1 MHIGIIVDHPSRD
14 LPQLVNLSEEIIK
27 INNNFRISLL
37 PMYHTTLFCN
47 LNKLEMI
54 NRNKPIY
61 DILIFNFFRNVN
73 IRNIKIAKESG
84 AKIIIYDQEGAG
96 GNTGKNLINL
106 ISIQKKFLPLI
117 DNYYFWGK
125 EQFLEF
131 KKKINK
137 KFYPKNV
144 KVVGWLHLDS
154 IFRKKKYYRGK
165 KYVLINTNFPACDP
179 RFNSLQKD
187 IAGRMKLSNAS
198 YEKILNSTKILRN
211 RKDKFLST
219 INYIMKKHPNEKF
232 KLRPHPFEKDDEY
245 ILLSKKFKNCQIDYS
260 EDLTKTLFD
269 VKLFLHVDCTTAV
282 RTNLLNIPTISL
294 DWLIKNKK
302 KDPYNKISND
312 ISYKCNNII
321 KLNR

>member
-1 MHIGIIVDHPSRD
+1 MIF
-14 LPQLVNLSEEIIK
+14 LPNEIWIKIFNYCDYNSLKIIK
-27 INNNFRISLL
+27 TIKNF
-37 PMYHTTLFCN
+37 
-47 LNKLEMI
+47 
-54 NRNKPIY
+54 
-61 DILIFNFFRNVN
+61 LIFSNILEKNILKININYWNSIYRYNFFRNVN

-187 IAGRMKLSNAS
+187 IAGRMKLSNA
-198 YEKILNSTKILRN
+198 
-211 RKDKFLST
+211 
-219 INYIMKKHPNEKF
+219 
-232 KLRPHPFEKDDEY
+232 
-245 ILLSKKFKNCQIDYS
+245 
-260 EDLTKTLFD
+260 
-269 VKLFLHVDCTTAV
+269 
-282 RTNLLNIPTISL
+282 
-294 DWLIKNKK
+294 
-302 KDPYNKISND
+302 
-312 ISYKCNNII
+312 
-321 KLNR
+321 